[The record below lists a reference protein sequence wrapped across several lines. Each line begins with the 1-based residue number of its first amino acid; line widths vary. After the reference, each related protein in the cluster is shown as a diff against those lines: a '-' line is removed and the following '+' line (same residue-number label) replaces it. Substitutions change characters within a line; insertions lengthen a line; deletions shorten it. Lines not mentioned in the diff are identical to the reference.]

1 MKYFR
6 LTTGMNGSKTSIR
19 IEDVSAYSIER
30 ISGGMI
36 RTPQFNVEIHM
47 TSGTIFTSTM
57 SEVILSKWEDLF
69 HPSNKKDGE

>member
-6 LTTGMNGSKTSIR
+6 LRTGMNGNETSIR

-36 RTPQFNVEIHM
+36 RTPQFNVEIQM

-57 SEVILSKWEDLF
+57 SEALLSKWENLF
-69 HPSNKKDGE
+69 HPTNKKDGE

>member
-6 LTTGMNGSKTSIR
+6 LTTGMNGNKTSIR
-19 IEDVSAYSIER
+19 IEDVSAYSIEQ
-30 ISGGMI
+30 ISGGLI
-36 RTPQFNVEIHM
+36 RAPQFNVEIHM

-57 SEVILSKWEDLF
+57 TEIGLSKWENLF